1 MTPWLSGRR
10 PSRATWG
17 QAIPRNR
24 GRGTQATSPVWAWR
38 RHCWGHPNPE
48 APRPPHTAAPPRSR
62 HGAGVGGLLHRAV
75 GPPPPTTYHGL
86 PPQHQLR
93 FLDVWFPFLGVI
105 LGFREKLNFTPTA
118 CSVEKKKKKVR
129 RESGTTR
136 TRLTHTKGP
145 PARYTGAD
153 GVLCPKSP
161 RAHTRGL
168 CRWPH
173 GACRGQ
179 DTGLSH
185 PEGKEGAG
193 PAHTTPLSNTA
204 ACPLPPGGL

>member
-1 MTPWLSGRR
+1 MGLEKTLLGPPQPPSPQAAPHSSTPKEQTRRRSGR
-10 PSRATWG
+10 PSPQG
-17 QAIPRNR
+17 S
-24 GRGTQATSPVWAWR
+24 GTA
-38 RHCWGHPNPE
+38 
-48 APRPPHTAAPPRSR
+48 
-62 HGAGVGGLLHRAV
+62 
-75 GPPPPTTYHGL
+75 PPTTYHGL